1 MVAMSI
7 ICVKIITVIETHLAM
22 IASLLAPTV
31 VNPSLALLPLHVLAQ
46 PKAVPTAKSRLEPI
60 KRWRQSNPSLFEER
74 RIEGMRKS
82 EKVRENL
89 RRLHREKKAEWHASA
104 RRNPKLRATEQHI
117 AAKEW
122 TLRGP
127 LGSVHRFRNLKQFIR
142 DNAAMFEVED
152 VQWKEVPGR
161 PSQAWCR
168 AFHGL
173 SRLRPTCV
181 KLLPEWRGW
190 TWVEA

>member
-1 MVAMSI
+1 
-7 ICVKIITVIETHLAM
+7 M
-22 IASLLAPTV
+22 IASTLAPSA
-31 VNPSLALLPLHVLAQ
+31 VNISASLLPLQLMVLPQHAE
-46 PKAVPTAKSRLEPI
+46 ATPTPSRLEPV
-60 KRWRQSNPSLFEER
+60 KRWRQSNPQLFEQR

-89 RRLHREKKAEWHASA
+89 LRLHREKKAEWHASA
-104 RRNPKLRATEQHI
+104 RRNPKLRATTQHI

-122 TLRGP
+122 TLRSP
-127 LGSVHRFRNLKQFIR
+127 LGGIHRFRNLKQFIR
-142 DNAAMFEVED
+142 DNAELFDADD

-173 SRLRPTCV
+173 SRLRPSCV
-181 KLLPEWRGW
+181 KLLPEFKGW
-190 TWVEA
+190 TWTET